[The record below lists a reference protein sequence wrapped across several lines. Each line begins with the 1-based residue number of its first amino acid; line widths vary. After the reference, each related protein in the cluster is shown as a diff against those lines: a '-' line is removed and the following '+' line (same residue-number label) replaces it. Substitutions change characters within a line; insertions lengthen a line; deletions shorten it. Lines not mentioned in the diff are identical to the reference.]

1 MDEIKLKQKYDEI
14 LKNDYIGN
22 NKLKSNQFGY
32 VIYNKYNNYFSNQ
45 MLEYFK
51 TELGKHFKE
60 YDGGSGQELT
70 QKNGQ
75 PPKFLSIGSSSNFCF
90 FSLRNDGFKYFLSE
104 LEGENYEIINSNNKE
119 IEFEK
124 KLKIIPR
131 GIANLDAYVKT
142 KKCEYFFECKCHEF
156 FDLHDKS
163 LSKSYFKKEQNLF
176 VTDEK
181 FKEWF
186 TSEGEIIF
194 GKNGIGINKNSG
206 FDFKQFCT
214 HLMGIE
220 KNRNKNLTSF
230 LIYYYCLPKKESFI
244 NEPEIKER
252 IIQTIN
258 DTLRILNSEKL
269 KTYFKDSIKFLFFVK
284 FDGRSEKIAS
294 DKNTMTADEY
304 LKYLGIKD

>member
-32 VIYNKYNNYFSNQ
+32 VIYNNYNNYFSNQ

-60 YDGGSGQELT
+60 YDSGSGQELT

-142 KKCEYFFECKCHEF
+142 KKCEYFFECKCHEL
-156 FDLHDKS
+156 FDNHKTQ
-163 LSKSYFKKEQNLF
+163 LSKSYFNGELFVSKKEFN
-176 VTDEK
+176 T
-181 FKEWF
+181 WF
-186 TSEGEIIF
+186 NSS
-194 GKNGIGINKNSG
+194 GKINFENIGINSNSG

-214 HLMGIE
+214 HLMGIS
-220 KNRNKNLTSF
+220 KNKNLTAH
-230 LIYYYCLPKKESFI
+230 LIYYYCLPKM
-244 NEPEIKER
+244 
-252 IIQTIN
+252 
-258 DTLRILNSEKL
+258 
-269 KTYFKDSIKFLFFVK
+269 DSIKIDKKLYKKITQFLVDTKTILTNKKLISYCEQNNIYLHFFIK
-284 FDGRSEKIAS
+284 FDGYTQEMAS
-294 DKNTMTADEY
+294 KQNTLEGS
-304 LKYLGIKD
+304 KYLAKLQD